1 MKCFCIKVIYME
13 VLMQNNFMH
22 HGNCWAFWEN
32 DLSFL
37 NWFSN
42 RKCEISLSRRGS
54 RYALSQP
61 ISKISAL
68 TNRTFFFQNAQQFPG
83 CMKLF
88 WSGISIYITLMQKHL
103 MRTIN
108 PGYSQIHCFATG
120 LDYGF
125 PGVPLVCGSS
135 KKGVR
140 LPQHQGLIAVARSK

>member
-1 MKCFCIKVIYME
+1 MGNQNGYLLSSFEVFCIYQMSIQLFKLVQQRFLKKVPY
-13 VLMQNNFMH
+13 LP
-22 HGNCWAFWEN
+22 C
-32 DLSFL
+32 
-37 NWFSN
+37 
-42 RKCEISLSRRGS
+42 
-54 RYALSQP
+54 P
-61 ISKISAL
+61 
-68 TNRTFFFQNAQQFPG
+68 
-83 CMKLF
+83 
-88 WSGISIYITLMQKHL
+88 TLMQKHL